1 MTEPRLPLLNL
12 LAKER
17 GGHFL
22 RIVAEAVLQMKPWR
36 MVGIAPGT
44 ASAWLNAAAMVPA
57 PGFPA
62 FGACKVGAIIGP
74 TRSAALGGRWP
85 SSPQSGKAGACATPP
100 GRPSG

>member
-36 MVGIAPGT
+36 MAGTAPGT
-44 ASAWLNAAAMVPA
+44 TSAWLNAVAMVPA
-57 PGFPA
+57 PGLPG
-62 FGACKVGAIIGP
+62 FGASQVGVMIGP
-74 TRSAALGGRWP
+74 TRSAAPGGCWP
-85 SSPQSGKAGACATPP
+85 SSPQSSRAGACATPP
-100 GRPSG
+100 GRPIG